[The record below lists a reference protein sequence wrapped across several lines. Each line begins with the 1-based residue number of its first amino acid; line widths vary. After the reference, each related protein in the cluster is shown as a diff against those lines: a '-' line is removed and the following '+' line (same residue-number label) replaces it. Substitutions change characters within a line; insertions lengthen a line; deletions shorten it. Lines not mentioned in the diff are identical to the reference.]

1 MLDKFKERGRRWKQE
16 LLARY
21 DRDRSRS
28 PGPVA
33 FPDASPATRPLT
45 PDASWSRNSNNAQAA
60 LAHDPTLPTQ
70 DDSATIGISAP
81 VPQIVVS
88 ADACVSDTQ
97 ATSDLNTTSPDIH
110 PRTPDAA
117 GSPAPSHTHT
127 TNAPSEENISTRQTV
142 WAGVKTL
149 LAVLDGNS
157 NAFGPLKSAV
167 GGINKCI
174 EIFESEIEARGEYE
188 QLRQD
193 LNDICSDIAAFIKV
207 NTSAAIL
214 PVATSIC
221 QSIERET
228 ELVKQKQRRGKMSRL
243 AEATDGPDEI
253 MRCYRR
259 IHGLSDRLSRNVN
272 MGVYNIVNEQAI
284 NERIKSLSPSYAAVY
299 CSREAHSL
307 RRRECTE
314 STRVDVLDGLH
325 AWTRDPDGPRIY
337 WLNGMAGTG
346 KTTVA
351 YSLCKRLEKEG
362 ELAAS
367 FFCSRQ
373 LPDCRNPTLI
383 LPSVAYQLATFSP
396 VLRREISNALS
407 KEPDVDKQ
415 ELDRQ
420 FRVLIADPLRKARD
434 SLPHELVIVIDALDE
449 CKDTHTANSP
459 TLDEDPIYL
468 LLSVV
473 LKDIAD
479 LPVKICVTSRPER
492 EIVVSMEQ
500 KHAYDMKREL
510 RLHALEPA
518 TVRND
523 IRTYLA
529 EELEAHQMPTNTF
542 DELVERS
549 GVLFIYAAT
558 LARYIGRKP
567 NSSTAQRL
575 ERVLNK
581 SVASER
587 GDRGIYPLYE
597 SILQAALDD
606 GRLEDWEKNNIRN
619 VLFTVICA
627 MEPLTLDVIARLTNM
642 PSAQSVQEAIEA
654 LSSVLHV
661 SDTTS
666 QVTTLHESFP
676 DYILSKK
683 ASGRVYCDPD
693 AQHARYARACL
704 DVISG
709 VDPPFNI
716 CNLRSSYLFDNE
728 VPGLP
733 EAIESRIPRHLFYAC
748 RYWFSH
754 LVVVQNPGD
763 DLECRVEDF
772 LSMRLLI
779 WMEIMN
785 LKNHK
790 YTSASVLHELDV
802 WTRKRPRMKGLHRL
816 SQDAWRFATE
826 FVHSP
831 SSESTP
837 HIYVSALALWP
848 QQREVAKVYQPKI
861 KGLVKASGTA
871 MDQRM
876 RALVASWKVDSAVWC
891 VGYSPDGTRLVSGHS
906 DGSVLVWNAYSG
918 ERIRLPIARH
928 EKRVWAVS
936 YSPDGTRIA
945 SGSADRTIQISA
957 ADTGMTCGP
966 SLTGHTGVV
975 YSIAFSPDGRYL
987 ASGSGDSTIRIWN
1000 VCSHIQHLTITTDHD
1015 GDVICVAYS
1024 PDGTLVAS
1032 GSDDGTIRIWNVE
1045 SGEMNGIVL
1054 RGHEARVWSVIY
1066 SPDGT
1071 RLFSCSEDRTLRT
1084 WDAKTQMQVGDPLT
1098 GHTASIRCLVQSRD
1112 GKLLASTSLDQTVLL
1127 WDTDSGRV
1135 IGEPLKGHRDWVRAG
1150 AFSPDGQYIASGS
1163 DDNICIWDVNSTSAR
1178 DRPSHDHS
1186 GAVCSVACSPCGHYF
1201 ASGSA
1206 DRTVCIWDVRTGQ
1219 LHGQPLEGHTNQ
1231 IYAVAYSPDGNY
1243 IASGS
1248 DDRTVRIW
1256 NALTGEMRGKPLEG
1270 HTAQVWSVAYSPD
1283 GAYLASGSSDKT
1295 VIIWNTHT
1303 GDMHGQPLQGH
1314 TDDVRSVAYSLD
1326 GLHLA
1331 SGSEDR
1337 TIRIWNTSTGQIE
1350 GNPLEGHSSYV
1361 MAVAYSP
1368 DGAYIVSGSADKTIR
1383 VWDAYSRTMRG
1394 QPLTGHTDWVRCV
1407 AYSPDGAHIISG
1419 SFDCTVRIWDA
1430 QTGASCGQYQG
1441 HTDHV
1446 RSVACSADGAYIVSG
1461 SNDETVRI
1469 WEMVKTELAS
1479 GSQSHE
1485 VPTYEP
1491 QPNWRLDAATGW
1503 VVRTDGARLVWLP
1516 PDTRLVYG
1524 TPAVHVLSKE
1534 GYLRLDF
1541 IDALLGEDWTKCY
1554 RV

>member
-1 MLDKFKERGRRWKQE
+1 MWEKAKQRGRR
-16 LLARY
+16 LRDDLFGTS
-21 DRDRSRS
+21 DRSRSRS
-28 PGPVA
+28 PGPFV
-33 FPDASPATRPLT
+33 PPNTSLATRPST
-45 PDASWSRNSNNAQAA
+45 PDASQSRNSYSPVV
-60 LAHDPTLPTQ
+60 PTTPCALPTK
-70 DDSATIGISAP
+70 DDSVTTGISTP
-81 VPQIVVS
+81 VPEIVVS
-88 ADACVSDTQ
+88 ADPGVSDTHSTPDPD
-97 ATSDLNTTSPDIH
+97 ATFPDIH
-110 PRTPDAA
+110 PRTPRTED
-117 GSPAPSHTHT
+117 SPAPSDGQT
-127 TNAPSEENISTRQTV
+127 TNVPPDESKSKGQTV

-149 LAVLDGNS
+149 LAVLDAAS
-157 NAFGPLKSAV
+157 DAFGPLKSAV

-174 EIFESEIEARGEYE
+174 EIFEGEIDARGEYE
-188 QLRQD
+188 QLRQH
-193 LNDICSDIAAFIKV
+193 LNDICTEIAAFIKE

-214 PVATSIC
+214 PVASSIC
-221 QSIERET
+221 QAIERET
-228 ELVKQKQRRGKMSRL
+228 ELVEQKQRRGKMSRL
-243 AEATDGPDEI
+243 AEATDDPDEI

-307 RRRECTE
+307 RRRECTD

-449 CKDTHTANSP
+449 CKDTQTANSP

-606 GRLEDWEKNNIRN
+606 GRLEDWEKDNIRN

-676 DYILSKK
+676 DYILSEK
-683 ASGRVYCDPD
+683 ASGRFYCDPD

-802 WTRKRPRMKGLHRL
+802 WTRKRPGMKGLHRL

-876 RALVASWKVDSAVWC
+876 RAPVASWKVDSAVWC
-891 VGYSPDGTRLVSGHS
+891 VGYSPDGTRLVSGHN
-906 DGSVLVWNAYSG
+906 DGSILVWNAYSG

-928 EKRVWAVS
+928 ETRVWAVS

-945 SGSADRTIQISA
+945 SGSEDHTIQISA

-966 SLTGHTGVV
+966 SLTGHPGWV

-987 ASGSGDSTIRIWN
+987 ASGSGDRTIRIWN
-1000 VCSHIQHLTITTDHD
+1000 VCSHNQHLTITTDHD
-1015 GDVICVAYS
+1015 GYVICVAYS

-1054 RGHEARVWSVIY
+1054 RGHEERVWSVIY
-1066 SPDGT
+1066 SLDGT
-1071 RLFSCSEDRTLRT
+1071 RLFSCSDDRTLRT

-1098 GHTASIRCLVQSRD
+1098 GHTDWIRCLVQSRD
-1112 GKLLASTSLDQTVLL
+1112 GKLLA
-1127 WDTDSGRV
+1127 V

-1163 DDNICIWDVNSTSAR
+1163 EDHIICIWDVNSTSAR
-1178 DRPSHDHS
+1178 DQPSHGHS
-1186 GAVCSVACSPCGHYF
+1186 GAVYSVACSPCGHYF

-1206 DRTVCIWDVRTGQ
+1206 DRTVCIWDIRTGQ
-1219 LHGQPLEGHTNQ
+1219 LHRQPLEGHTDEF
-1231 IYAVAYSPDGNY
+1231 YAVAYSPDGNY

-1256 NALTGEMRGKPLEG
+1256 NALTGEMHGKPLEG
-1270 HTAQVWSVAYSPD
+1270 HRGPVWSVAYSPD
-1283 GAYLASGSSDKT
+1283 GAYLASGSEDET

-1350 GNPLEGHSSYV
+1350 GDPLEGHSSYV
-1361 MAVAYSP
+1361 TAVAYSP

-1394 QPLTGHTDWVRCV
+1394 QPLTGHADWVRCV
-1407 AYSPDGAHIISG
+1407 AYSPDGAHIIS
-1419 SFDCTVRIWDA
+1419 SSDDRTVRIWDA

-1441 HTDHV
+1441 HTDYV

-1461 SNDETVRI
+1461 SDDQTVRI
-1469 WEMVKTELAS
+1469 WEMVKTESAS
-1479 GSQSHE
+1479 GSQSHK
-1485 VPTYEP
+1485 VSTYGP
-1491 QPNWRLDAATGW
+1491 QSNWRLDAKTGW
-1503 VVRTDGARLVWLP
+1503 VVRNDGARLVWLP

-1534 GYLRLDF
+1534 GYLGLDF

-1554 RV
+1554 TPRHKYLAT

>member
-1 MLDKFKERGRRWKQE
+1 MFKKVMERGRRIKDD
-16 LLARY
+16 LLGKG
-21 DRDRSRS
+21 DRSRSRS
-28 PGPVA
+28 PGPV
-33 FPDASPATRPLT
+33 PPPGTSPATRPST
-45 PDASWSRNSNNAQAA
+45 PDASRSRNSYSPVV
-60 LAHDPTLPTQ
+60 LATPSALPTK
-70 DDSATIGISAP
+70 DDSVTTGISTP
-81 VPQIVVS
+81 VPEIVIS
-88 ADACVSDTQ
+88 ADPGVSDTHP
-97 ATSDLNTTSPDIH
+97 TPNPDSTF
-110 PRTPDAA
+110 PDVRPPTPGTE
-117 GSPAPSHTHT
+117 GSPAPSDGQT
-127 TNAPSEENISTRQTV
+127 TNVPPEESKSTGQTV

-149 LAVLDGNS
+149 LAVLDAS
-157 NAFGPLKSAV
+157 SDAFGPLKSAV

-174 EIFESEIEARGEYE
+174 EIFESEIDARGEYE
-188 QLRQD
+188 QLRQH
-193 LNDICSDIAAFIKV
+193 LNDVCSDIAAFIKA

-221 QSIERET
+221 QAIERET
-228 ELVKQKQRRGKMSRL
+228 ELVKQKQRRGKIARL
-243 AEATDGPDEI
+243 AEATDDPDEI

-259 IHGLSDRLSRNVN
+259 IHGLSERLSRNVN
-272 MGVYNIVNEQAI
+272 MGVYNIVNEQVI

-299 CSREAHSL
+299 RSREAHSL
-307 RRRECTE
+307 RRRECTDN
-314 STRVDVLDGLH
+314 TRVDVLDGLH

-407 KEPDVDKQ
+407 QEPDVDKQ
-415 ELDRQ
+415 ELSRQ
-420 FRVLIADPLRKARD
+420 FDVLIAGPLRKARD

-449 CKDTHTANSP
+449 CKDTQTAVSP

-473 LKDIAD
+473 LKDAPD

-492 EIVVSMEQ
+492 EIVASMEE

-523 IRTYLA
+523 IRKYLA
-529 EELEAHQMPTNTF
+529 EELEAHKMPADMF

-567 NSSTAQRL
+567 TFSTAQRL

-606 GRLEDWEKNNIRN
+606 GRLEDWEKNTIRN

-627 MEPLTLDVIARLTNM
+627 MEPLTLGVIARLTNM

-666 QVTTLHESFP
+666 EVTTLHESFP
-676 DYILSKK
+676 DFILSEE
-683 ASGRVYCDPD
+683 ASGRFHCDPD
-693 AQHARYARACL
+693 EQHARYARTCL
-704 DVISG
+704 NMISG

-716 CNLRSSYLFDNE
+716 CNLNSSYLLDNE
-728 VPGLP
+728 VPGLSD
-733 EAIESRIPRHLFYAC
+733 AIDSRISKHLFYAC

-754 LVVVQNPGD
+754 LAIVQNPGHE
-763 DLECRVEDF
+763 LECQVEDF

-790 YTSASVLHELDV
+790 YLSANVLHDLDV
-802 WTRKRPRMKGLHRL
+802 WTRNRPGMKGARRL

-826 FVHSP
+826 FVNRP

-848 QQREVAKVYQPKI
+848 EQREVAKVYQPKI
-861 KGLVKASGTA
+861 NGLVKASGTA
-871 MDQRM
+871 MDRRM
-876 RALVASWKVDSAVWC
+876 RAPVASWKVDSGVMC
-891 VGYSPDGTRLVSGHS
+891 LGYSPDGTRLVSGHD

-918 ERIRLPIARH
+918 ERIRLPFAKH
-928 EKRVWAVS
+928 NKSVWAVS

-945 SGSADRTIQISA
+945 SGSDDRTIQISA
-957 ADTGMTCGP
+957 ADTGMECGP
-966 SLTGHTGVV
+966 PLTGHTGTV
-975 YSIAFSPDGRYL
+975 YSIAFSPDGRYI
-987 ASGSGDSTIRIWN
+987 ASGSGDRTIRIWN
-1000 VCSHIQHLTITTDHD
+1000 VCSHNQHFTITTNHD
-1015 GDVICVAYS
+1015 DDINSVAYS
-1024 PDGTLVAS
+1024 PDGNLIAS

-1054 RGHEARVWSVIY
+1054 HGHEARVWSVLY

-1071 RLFSCSEDRTLRT
+1071 RLFSCSEDQTIRT
-1084 WDAKTQMQVGDPLT
+1084 WDAKTRMQVGDPLT
-1098 GHTASIRCLVQSRD
+1098 GHTDRIRCLVQSRD
-1112 GKLLASTSLDQTVLL
+1112 GKLLASTSNDQTVRV
-1127 WDTDSGRV
+1127 WDTASGGV
-1135 IGEPLKGHRDWVRAG
+1135 IGEPLKGHNGWVRTG
-1150 AFSPDGQYIASGS
+1150 SFSPDGQYIASGS
-1163 DDNICIWDVNSTSAR
+1163 DDNTICIWDVNATSAR
-1178 DRPSHDHS
+1178 DRPSHGHS
-1186 GAVCSVACSPCGHYF
+1186 GIVYSVACSPSGNYF

-1206 DRTVCIWDVRTGQ
+1206 DRTICIWDIRTGQ
-1219 LHGQPLEGHTNQ
+1219 LHGQPLEGHTGG

-1248 DDRTVRIW
+1248 DDGTVRIW
-1256 NALTGEMRGKPLEG
+1256 NALTGEMHGKPLEG
-1270 HTAQVWSVAYSPD
+1270 HTGVVWSVAYSPD
-1283 GAYLASGSSDKT
+1283 GAYLASGSSDRT

-1303 GDMHGQPLQGH
+1303 GDMNGQPLQGH
-1314 TDDVRSVAYSLD
+1314 KDYVRAVAYSPD
-1326 GLHLA
+1326 GVHLA
-1331 SGSEDR
+1331 SGSDDC

-1350 GNPLEGHSSYV
+1350 GNPLEGHTNWV
-1361 MAVAYSP
+1361 IAVAYSP
-1368 DGAYIVSGSADKTIR
+1368 DGACIVSGSADTTIR
-1383 VWDAYSRTMRG
+1383 VWDAHSRSMRG
-1394 QPLTGHTDWVRCV
+1394 QPLTCHTGWVRCV

-1419 SFDCTVRIWDA
+1419 SNDYTVRIWDA

-1441 HTDHV
+1441 HTNHV
-1446 RSVACSADGAYIVSG
+1446 LSVACSADGAYIVSG
-1461 SNDETVRI
+1461 SSDETVRI
-1469 WEMVKTELAS
+1469 WEMVKPESAS
-1479 GSQSHE
+1479 VSQSQE
-1485 VPTYEP
+1485 ASICEP
-1491 QPNWRLDAATGW
+1491 PPNWRLDVETGW
-1503 VVRTDGARLVWLP
+1503 VISKDGARLIWVP
-1516 PDTRLVYG
+1516 PDTRVVYG
-1524 TPAVHVLSKE
+1524 HPAVHVLLNRGSLK
-1534 GYLRLDF
+1534 LDF
-1541 IDALLGEDWTKCY
+1541 TDALLGEDWTKCF
-1554 RV
+1554 RM